1 MKRKITAVILILALL
16 LTPSFSFALDTQ
28 DSDGERFKEFSQDGV
43 TYYDIY
49 NGQTKDRPEVDDMDA
64 LIEQT
69 LYGKKDG
76 QKYSAAEYWA
86 TLATSIF
93 ASNPSSWR
101 MNGKDGDHGADKNY
115 QDFQDRL
122 SLDPAEGKD
131 DYGNV
136 QKWLSSKSGKEVS
149 TENKSKYRK
158 CDINMKASGM
168 MTAKNLSQVEDMAFE
183 YLVDVNPG
191 RIKTSHFDSY
201 NSLQG
206 MNEDS
211 TDGDVIY
218 HLMAMRDRDGG
229 TFYYEYNCFGIAFYD
244 FNVQPFTGK
253 EGEGLTTALSEY
265 DNLDEAIDTEL
276 SGDDI
281 TGFVS
286 EGSSKTHI
294 DRVRNTA
301 AEEVTKHMDVNWS
314 QEESLSSE
322 VSHVEETAFS
332 QGQSASFTF
341 GKDTAFFH
349 AETGFSFT
357 EEELFQ
363 DGISSSNSTS
373 KQDGGSSGQD
383 VPIPAHTALEQIV
396 INDDSSS
403 SAKYDCPAMV
413 TYKVAIFSYN
423 GCYYDDNA
431 GTTYFNTAGYE
442 QRSFMTE
449 FGNDADGTG
458 AVENL
463 RERMA
468 KDAGYDASHGLTRGI
483 RQRHASDNDATW
495 DNPWVSY
502 LDYGAMADAANNYL
516 HYSPAHSDTTEFL
529 SCFQPMSITGGL
541 LKRAGSGSDSI
552 IGEAV
557 PIYPLRSVTLL
568 KSQRDEVTLKEHE
581 DLHLKNI
588 RLEAWDSKDIA
599 FYGFVPTTGY
609 WTLVNKS
616 GDQIEDS
623 DVISLKQNKNGDYVV
638 KAKSPGRAYIQ
649 YFIPEDTYRYVN
661 QEDQEIY
668 IDPSDVDTPVMTI
681 TVKKDDDVPTEIVTS
696 GNVELYYDAPENSKE
711 KVKIDLESVD
721 GLEAVVYNQK
731 GDVMDAEVSWEPA
744 ADTDG
749 INIKDNVM
757 TVNKDGTYKLRAVC
771 KDLASEPIE
780 MHVEKR
786 ALSQIIVPTEPV
798 NVTYMPGQDI
808 DLDGLEGLTAVPA
821 DQTGA
826 AVSGIEV
833 VWEPT
838 SYTASG
844 ITVVDGM
851 LTVEQEG
858 TYSIQAS
865 GGGITSQGV
874 QLVCSLDEKAA
885 EVQDKVN
892 QFLKC
897 DSEYTSVAEACL
909 FVKNMVGQQC
919 TVNEVIYTELLL
931 QLADAQTD
939 TDVQKEYELQAVI
952 WAAENDILS
961 CLRGQALSIGG
972 GISEL
977 QMGLLAYNTGI
988 KFGRDMTCEDVIGG
1002 YSGGEALSE
1011 AERIAMNWAISKGCL
1026 SESEEAAKTLDLDR
1040 FVTDAELEK
1049 YDAETVVNP
1058 EADESDVEE
1067 FKEENAA
1074 KNDNSSD
1081 PQGDE
1086 AAATDDAS
1094 AEQNGDAGEAAAQN
1108 ADADQEAAETTDDA
1122 NQNAG
1127 APADA
1132 DTENAE
1138 TAMSDDNQ
1146 DGIYES
1152 ASGKQY
1158 LDDEG
1163 TYVAIEE
1170 VKDGQYLG
1178 DGNGDGVMGNKGDY
1192 LYTPDGDGGFEKE
1205 VLQSDYAS
1213 ADRSDGKHIGIV
1225 IGIAAVVILCGAGAF
1240 VVSRR
1245 SKRSK

>member
-1 MKRKITAVILILALL
+1 
-16 LTPSFSFALDTQ
+16 
-28 DSDGERFKEFSQDGV
+28 
-43 TYYDIY
+43 
-49 NGQTKDRPEVDDMDA
+49 
-64 LIEQT
+64 
-69 LYGKKDG
+69 
-76 QKYSAAEYWA
+76 
-86 TLATSIF
+86 
-93 ASNPSSWR
+93 
-101 MNGKDGDHGADKNY
+101 
-115 QDFQDRL
+115 
-122 SLDPAEGKD
+122 
-131 DYGNV
+131 
-136 QKWLSSKSGKEVS
+136 
-149 TENKSKYRK
+149 
-158 CDINMKASGM
+158 M

-211 TDGDVIY
+211 GDGDVIY

-244 FNVQPFTGK
+244 FNIQPFTGK

-265 DNLDEAIDTEL
+265 DTLDEAIDAEL
-276 SGDDI
+276 LGDDI

-322 VSHVEETAFS
+322 LSHVEETSFS

-341 GKDTAFFH
+341 GKDAAFFH
-349 AETGFSFT
+349 AEAGFSFT

-363 DGISSSNSTS
+363 DGVSSSNGTS

-383 VPIPAHTALEQIV
+383 VPIPAHTALEQII
-396 INDDSSS
+396 INDDSAS
-403 SAKYDCPAMV
+403 SAEYDCPAMV

-423 GCYYDDNA
+423 GCYYDDNTA
-431 GTTYFNTAGYE
+431 TTYFNTAGYE

-495 DNPWVSY
+495 DNPWVDH
-502 LDYGAMADAANNYL
+502 LDYGAMADAANQYL

-529 SCFQPMSITGGL
+529 SLFQPMSITGGI
-541 LKRAGSGSDSI
+541 LKREGSGSDSI

-557 PIYPLRSVTLL
+557 PIYPLSSVTLL

-581 DLHLKNI
+581 DLHLRNI

-599 FYGFVPTTGY
+599 FYGFVPTKGY
-609 WTLVNKS
+609 WSLVNKS
-616 GDQIEDS
+616 GEQIEDS

-638 KAKSPGRAYIQ
+638 KAKSPGRAYVQ

-661 QEDQEIY
+661 QEDEEIY
-668 IDPSDVDTPVMTI
+668 IDPGDVDTPVMTI
-681 TVKKDDDVPTEIVTS
+681 TVKKDEAVPTEIVTA
-696 GNVELYYDAPENSKE
+696 GNVELYYDAPEKSKE
-711 KVKIDLESVD
+711 KVQIDLESVD
-721 GLEAVVYNQK
+721 GLEAVVYDKK
-731 GDVMDAEVSWEPA
+731 GNVMDAEVSWESA
-744 ADTDG
+744 DDTDG
-749 INIKDNVM
+749 IKIKDNIM
-757 TVNKDGTYKLRAVC
+757 TVNKDGTYKLQAVC
-771 KDLASEPIE
+771 KELVSDPVE

-786 ALSQIIVPTEPV
+786 VLSQIIVPEEPV
-798 NVTYMPGQDI
+798 NVTFTPGQEI
-808 DLDGLEGLTAVPA
+808 DLNSLEGLTAVPA

-826 AVSGIEV
+826 AVSGVAV

-844 ITVVDGM
+844 MTVVDGM
-851 LTVEQEG
+851 LTVEHEG

-874 QLVCSLDEKAA
+874 ELVCSLDEKAA
-885 EVQDKVN
+885 AAQDAVN

-897 DSEYTSVAEACL
+897 ESQYTSVAEACL

-931 QLADAQTD
+931 QLAGAQAD
-939 TDVQKEYELQAVI
+939 TNEQKEYELQAVV

-972 GISEL
+972 GITEL
-977 QMGLLAYNTGI
+977 QMSLLAYNTGV

-1002 YSGGEALSE
+1002 YSGGETLGD
-1011 AERIAMNWAISKGCL
+1011 AEKTAMNWAISKGCL
-1026 SESEEAAKTLDLDR
+1026 SESEETAKTLDLDR
-1040 FVTDAELEK
+1040 LVTDAELEK

-1058 EADESDVEE
+1058 EADESDIEE
-1067 FKEENAA
+1067 FEEENAE
-1074 KNDNSSD
+1074 KHDDSS
-1081 PQGDE
+1081 GSE
-1086 AAATDDAS
+1086 ENAEAATDDAGE
-1094 AEQNGDAGEAAAQN
+1094 AAADDTDEAAAQN
-1108 ADADQEAAETTDDA
+1108 ADAQS
-1122 NQNAG
+1122 
-1127 APADA
+1127 ADA
-1132 DTENAE
+1132 DEKDAGTEDGTDGQAADDTE
-1138 TAMSDDNQ
+1138 QAMSDDDQ

-1152 ASGKQY
+1152 AGGKQY
-1158 LDDEG
+1158 VDDEG
-1163 TYVAIEE
+1163 TYIEVE
-1170 VKDGQYLG
+1170 AVEDGKYLG
-1178 DGNGDGVMGNKGDY
+1178 DRNGDGVMGNKGDC
-1192 LYTPDGDGGFEKE
+1192 LYTPDGDGGFAKE
-1205 VLQSDYAS
+1205 VLESDYAPAS
-1213 ADRSDGKHIGIV
+1213 GSEDKHIGIV
-1225 IGIAAVVILCGAGAF
+1225 IGIAAAVILCGAGAF
-1240 VVSRR
+1240 AVFRRTKQR
-1245 SKRSK
+1245 SK